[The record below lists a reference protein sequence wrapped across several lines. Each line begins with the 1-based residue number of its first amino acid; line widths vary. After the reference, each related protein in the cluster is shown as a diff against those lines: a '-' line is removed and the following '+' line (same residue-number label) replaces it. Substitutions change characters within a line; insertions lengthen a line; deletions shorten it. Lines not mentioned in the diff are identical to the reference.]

1 MVPKLAVDTDATL
14 AAEGVPGGK
23 PEDPPEA
30 GNPKPMTE
38 LGVGG
43 GRLSL
48 SPGVKY
54 GHYLSK
60 SWSKVE
66 APWDVWVAL
75 RIYIENICKKTSVS
89 GQTWS

>member
-1 MVPKLAVDTDATL
+1 MCQKCVKRSPFQCHPALGPYRPMVPKLAVDTDATL

-48 SPGVKY
+48 SPGVK
-54 GHYLSK
+54 
-60 SWSKVE
+60 
-66 APWDVWVAL
+66 
-75 RIYIENICKKTSVS
+75 
-89 GQTWS
+89 

>member
-23 PEDPPEA
+23 PEVPPEVA
-30 GNPKPMTE
+30 GNPKARTL

-48 SPGVKY
+48 SPGVSQV
-54 GHYLSK
+54 GH
-60 SWSKVE
+60 
-66 APWDVWVAL
+66 
-75 RIYIENICKKTSVS
+75 
-89 GQTWS
+89 